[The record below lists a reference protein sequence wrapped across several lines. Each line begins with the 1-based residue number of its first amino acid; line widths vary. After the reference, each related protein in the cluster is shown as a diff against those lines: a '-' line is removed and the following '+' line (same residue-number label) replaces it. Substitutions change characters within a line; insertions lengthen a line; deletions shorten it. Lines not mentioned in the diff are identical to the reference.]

1 MAKDLDFSK
10 FKKIFS
16 DEHKTH
22 LQHPKGHTII
32 VAHVALTPK
41 TKEQLDKLPMHNP
54 KEMMEHALENAEH
67 MMKHLAKGGEAKEDL
82 PAVSRINMHYKDVT
96 KRVPELTEA
105 AKKVAAG
112 ELHPMEYDKLVN
124 KHKPV
129 APYDFV
135 PQPATAEEAMRA
147 LNEAKRKRYGLTHEI
162 PHGEQTDLRL
172 DIPAYKEHGVWVNSI
187 HRKDAPTVYGSHSAV
202 KNATMI
208 GAPEKA
214 MKVASGEATKSPFAV
229 IRGEWNP
236 LEERAAV
243 LKAQKYLKHKDWRQV
258 GYDPERH
265 GYFYDRETMHP
276 IEGAEEV
283 IQIGPLVLAKNP
295 KYGKKEEQKFAEGG
309 EAKPF
314 HGYNPEKHA
323 RTGGLNDSYREKYN
337 REHGSHLKRPV
348 TGHPAAGTE
357 AAGRKKSFCA
367 RMKGVKGPT
376 SEGGELTP
384 KGAALKRWNCHAHG
398 GAIHDDHD
406 EECEHYAKGGK
417 LEKKRVFGPSGE
429 PNPDTKKTREF
440 YERQKAAL
448 EKLAQKR
455 YGVPLAESKGKFQ
468 YDLRDI
474 NKMRKKQGKPP
485 LTMDQVYASPDY
497 EVANPWVT
505 HKDKESI
512 RLKEQK
518 SNPKPDWRSG
528 ELEAQRHIGAKAHEM
543 GHLELMPLG
552 VPLGDMQ
559 TLMDEGSEL
568 ASREYGGSAKQTE
581 LEVQPMAMEEALRK
595 RAGITQFNR
604 PQYTDP
610 RRGMSSEELSEE
622 SPERTT
628 LDTGR
633 SFAKRKTNE
642 EGKLYDLIGMSRN
655 LSPENRQRLK
665 DIDEGILK
673 FTPEGGWRYSTE
685 PDALLNLRAQGRIE
699 EATKLANNR
708 YRGEPIDLPHYA
720 DGGDIEEV
728 PGKHLVHYSQH
739 EEPLEMIDPTRHG
752 SGRAG
757 HELRRGKLIPRTY
770 YYEAGSEPE
779 SVVSDSARH
788 RYVVDRP
795 QGIMDLASEE
805 AGPYLQKV
813 RDMNELEELLK
824 ASGFAGYK
832 NSAHPQLAHAVA
844 VFHPQKPVHHKH
856 LKKYAE
862 GGEVPMQHYAK
873 GGLYANIHAKQE
885 RIAHGS
891 GEHMRKPGKKGAP
904 TAEAFKEAAKTA
916 HMNSG
921 GFVQHYAEGD
931 GVEELLPH
939 YDDIARSPASAKT
952 IEATDEDADKIRTA
966 MGEMSKYDTIAPE
979 ESPTGPRTHYAKP
992 LPGMPGAPA
1001 PKAEQE
1007 EEEQAPSR
1015 DLGNMAV
1022 PAGTKWTSYGEN
1034 EIPQAKPAPAT
1045 PTPQEQHKRE
1055 TAKFYNMLAA
1065 TKYSSSGPEGAYDPS
1080 VMDYMYGPNG
1090 ESPKEF
1096 DSELYERAEKQASDK
1111 QMEEYNDR
1119 QQQEL
1124 ARARENVV
1132 RMRAGQPLLPSPT
1145 ATATPE
1151 AQGNLP
1157 PPVATGRGNLGDKV
1171 VPKDTFGYNQYVEN
1185 IKKGAGYGVTSILQG
1200 TEAAKQRARL
1210 EEQAYNTGAR
1220 KMENLYSH
1228 FEKSLTDT
1236 NDDYRKALDKLMTT
1250 DIKNDYLHNKGVG
1263 AKIGVAIGMALAGFG
1278 GQGQAAMDYIKSQIA
1293 NDLEV
1298 QKQNMGRTQTALG
1311 LIRDH
1316 YQSLSTAIPM
1326 YQALALGQTSERI
1339 KQIAAQMGTPE
1350 AAANANALIN
1360 KLYMDIAPKLKEAAG
1375 YKMLQDLASPEN
1387 EGGAA
1392 NEADVISKM
1401 QVHPDPNIRAIG
1413 DALGPKVVS
1422 GYKRPP
1428 NTPTETTLSVI
1439 RNSDTFEE
1447 LARDMAEFARSLGP
1461 IGKLTPKERSIAQ
1474 AKVIELKN
1482 ALTATYPPGS
1492 GGTAEEREAIEK
1504 AIQNPVSFLYG
1515 IKGGEKA
1522 LEAILNSVRM
1532 RKATFERVGNL
1543 VPRESARQP
1552 QQNVGTSFKPTGR

>member
-1 MAKDLDFSK
+1 
-10 FKKIFS
+10 
-16 DEHKTH
+16 
-22 LQHPKGHTII
+22 
-32 VAHVALTPK
+32 VAHIALTPK

-67 MMKHLAKGGEAKEDL
+67 MMKHLAKGGEAK
-82 PAVSRINMHYKDVT
+82 
-96 KRVPELTEA
+96 
-105 AKKVAAG
+105 
-112 ELHPMEYDKLVN
+112 
-124 KHKPV
+124 
-129 APYDFV
+129 
-135 PQPATAEEAMRA
+135 
-147 LNEAKRKRYGLTHEI
+147 
-162 PHGEQTDLRL
+162 
-172 DIPAYKEHGVWVNSI
+172 
-187 HRKDAPTVYGSHSAV
+187 
-202 KNATMI
+202 
-208 GAPEKA
+208 
-214 MKVASGEATKSPFAV
+214 
-229 IRGEWNP
+229 
-236 LEERAAV
+236 
-243 LKAQKYLKHKDWRQV
+243 
-258 GYDPERH
+258 
-265 GYFYDRETMHP
+265 
-276 IEGAEEV
+276 
-283 IQIGPLVLAKNP
+283 
-295 KYGKKEEQKFAEGG
+295 
-309 EAKPF
+309 PF

-323 RTGGLNDSYREKYN
+323 RTGGLNDAYREKYN

-348 TGHPAAGTE
+348 TGHPEPGTE

-367 RMKGVKGPT
+367 RMKGVKGAT

-398 GAIHDDHD
+398 GSIHDDHD

-568 ASREYGGSAKQTE
+568 AGREYGGSAKQTE

-633 SFAKRKTNE
+633 PFAKRKTDE

-685 PDALLNLRAQGRIE
+685 PDALTNLRAQGRIE

-813 RDMNELEELLK
+813 RDINELEELLK

-862 GGEVPMQHYAK
+862 GGEVPMQHYA
-873 GGLYANIHAKQE
+873 
-885 RIAHGS
+885 
-891 GEHMRKPGKKGAP
+891 
-904 TAEAFKEAAKTA
+904 
-916 HMNSG
+916 
-921 GFVQHYAEGD
+921 EGD

-952 IEATDEDADKIRTA
+952 VEATDEDADRIRNA
-966 MGEMSKYDTIAPE
+966 MGEMGKYDTVAPE

-1007 EEEQAPSR
+1007 EQAPSP
-1015 DLGNMAV
+1015 DTGNMAV
-1022 PAGTKWTSYGEN
+1022 PAGTKWTYYGDN
-1034 EIPQAKPAPAT
+1034 EIPQAKPASAAL
-1045 PTPQEQHKRE
+1045 TPQDEHKRK
-1055 TAKFYNMLAA
+1055 TAKFYNILAGA
-1065 TKYSSSGPEGAYDPS
+1065 KYASSGPASGPEGTYDPGI
-1080 VMDYMYGPNG
+1080 MDRMYGPNG

-1096 DSELYERAEKQASDK
+1096 DSELYERAEKQASDE

-1124 ARARENVV
+1124 ARAKENAV
-1132 RMRAGQPLLPSPT
+1132 RMRAGQPLLPSP
-1145 ATATPE
+1145 TATPE

-1171 VPKDTFGYNQYVEN
+1171 VPKDTFGYNQYVKN
-1185 IKKGAGYGVTSILQG
+1185 LTQGAGYGVTSILQG
-1200 TEAAKQRARL
+1200 TAAAKQRATL

-1298 QKQNMGRTQTALG
+1298 QKQNMGRTQNALG

-1375 YKMLQDLASPEN
+1375 YKMLQDLPNSEN
-1387 EGGAA
+1387 GGGGAD
-1392 NEADVISKM
+1392 EADVISKM
-1401 QVHPDPNIRAIG
+1401 QQHPDPNIRAIG

-1439 RNSDTFEE
+1439 RNSETFEQQAND
-1447 LARDMAEFARSLGP
+1447 LAEFAKGLNVTK
-1461 IGKLTPKERSIAQ
+1461 KLTPSERAEAQ
-1474 AKVIELKN
+1474 AKVIELRN
-1482 ALTATYPPGS
+1482 ALVATYPPGS

-1504 AIQNPVSFLYG
+1504 AIQNPVDFLYG
-1515 IKGGEKA
+1515 IKGGSKA
-1522 LEAILNSVRM
+1522 LEAILKSVRM
-1532 RKATFERVGNL
+1532 RKATFERIGNL